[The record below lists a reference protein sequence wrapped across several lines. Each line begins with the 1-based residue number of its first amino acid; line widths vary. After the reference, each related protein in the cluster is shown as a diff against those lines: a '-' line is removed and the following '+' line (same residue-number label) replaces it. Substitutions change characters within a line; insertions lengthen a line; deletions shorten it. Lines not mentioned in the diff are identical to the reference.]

1 MLYVIYGR
9 PKVGKTTFALSEA
22 DMKNTAIINAD
33 DGLVGIDT
41 TGATIINDMSSASLN
56 KDVLSPAF
64 LKKHKRIVL
73 DTATSLYDVM
83 LSEANGGKTPTL
95 QSRGAV
101 NNAFTTLVRTLK
113 SPDREVIVLAQER
126 LVAPTE
132 DWYSEDDE
140 EEQMASVS
148 VDLPKGAAS
157 SLVTLS
163 DVIGRLYI
171 ARKEDRT
178 VRRLWLTPT
187 PGIVAGARTSKYKG
201 KPPYLANPSVS
212 RLNQLLGW

>member
-22 DMKNTAIINAD
+22 NMKNTAIINAD

-41 TGATIINDMSSASLN
+41 TGATIINDISSASLN
-56 KDVLSPAF
+56 KNVLSPAF

-73 DTATSLYDVM
+73 DTATSLYDLM
-83 LSEANGGKTPTL
+83 LNEANGGKSPTL
-95 QSRGAV
+95 QSRGVV
-101 NNAFTTLVRTLK
+101 NNGFTTLVRTLK

-140 EEQMASVS
+140 EEQVASVS

>member
-1 MLYVIYGR
+1 MYVIYGR

-22 DMKNTAIINAD
+22 NMKETAIINAD

-73 DTATSLYDVM
+73 DTATSLYDLM
-83 LSEANGGKTPTL
+83 LSEANGGKSPTL
-95 QSRGAV
+95 QSRGVV

-140 EEQMASVS
+140 EEQVASVS

>member
-56 KDVLSPAF
+56 KNVLSPAF

-95 QSRGAV
+95 QSRGVV
-101 NNAFTTLVRTLK
+101 NNAFTSLVRTLK

>member
-1 MLYVIYGR
+1 MYVIYGR

-22 DMKNTAIINAD
+22 NMKDTAIINAD

-73 DTATSLYDVM
+73 DTATSLYDIM
-83 LSEANGGKTPTL
+83 LSEANGGKSPTL
-95 QSRGAV
+95 QSRGVV

-140 EEQMASVS
+140 EEQVASVS